1 MKINLIFFL
10 SRFTYGGAG
19 LSIFKLCKALPKN
32 KYNINIICLNECSF
46 DKKFKKLKIKVFKLR
61 YKKTFFAMPKIFF
74 LIKKILK
81 NRYKKNIL
89 ISNIHYTNVLSIIF
103 LRLISNLKIILVE
116 RTPLEELNIYFSK
129 IDFLKKN
136 FIKFLIRIFYRFSD
150 EIVCNSKTIVKQYEK
165 KFNIKSKTINP
176 PSLVNFSKLK
186 PKKIR
191 NKKDI
196 IITTICRLSNE
207 KGIEIILN
215 ALKIS
220 KIKNYKFYIVGD
232 GEEKDNLINLSKKLK
247 ISQNVKF
254 FGLLKK
260 INPILRNTDLF
271 INSSYFEGF
280 PNSVVEAINFNI
292 PVICSQSYG
301 GINEILL
308 NGKCGTTFKNGDSK
322 DLSNKINKFYLNPN
336 KFNLMSKIAK
346 INIKIFSLQNNLSN
360 YDKLFNKI

>member
-46 DKKFKKLKIKVFKLR
+46 DGKFKKLKIKVFKLR
-61 YKKTFFAMPKIFF
+61 YKKTFFAMPQIFF

-89 ISNIHYTNVLSIIF
+89 ISNINYTNVLSIIF
-103 LRLISNLKIILVE
+103 LRLIDNLKIVLVE

-129 IDFLKKN
+129 IDFLKKK
-136 FIKFLIRIFYRFSD
+136 FIKFLIGIFYKFSD
-150 EIVCNSKTIVKQYEK
+150 EIICNSKTIVKQYKE
-165 KFNIKSKTINP
+165 KFNIKSKSINP
-176 PSLVNFSKLK
+176 PSLVNFSKFN
-186 PKKIR
+186 PKKIKD
-191 NKKDI
+191 KKNI

-207 KGIEIILN
+207 KGIKIILN

-220 KIKNYKFYIVGD
+220 KIKNFKFYIVGD
-232 GEEKDNLINLSKKLK
+232 GEEKNNLINLSKKLQ
-247 ISQNVKF
+247 ISKNIKF
-254 FGLLKK
+254 FGLQKK
-260 INPILRNTDLF
+260 INPILRKTNLF

-308 NGKCGTTFKNGDSK
+308 NGKCGTIFRNGDPK

-336 KFNLMSKIAK
+336 KFYLMSKIAK
-346 INIKIFSLQNNLSN
+346 VNIKKFSLQKNLTSYN
-360 YDKLFNKI
+360 KLFEKI

>member
-10 SRFTYGGAG
+10 SKFTYGGAG
-19 LSIFKLCKALPKN
+19 LSIFKLCQVLPKN

-46 DKKFKKLKIKVFKLR
+46 DGEFKKLKIKVFKLK
-61 YKKTFFAMPKIFF
+61 YTKTFFAMPKIYF

-81 NRYKKNIL
+81 NRYTKNIL

-103 LRLISNLKIILVE
+103 LRLICNLKIILIE

-129 IDFLKKN
+129 IDFLKKTL
-136 FIKFLIRIFYRFSD
+136 IKFLIGIFYKFSD
-150 EIVCNSKTIVKQYEK
+150 QIICNSTTIVKQYKK
-165 KFNIKSKTINP
+165 KFNIRSKAIAP
-176 PSLVNFSKLK
+176 PSVVNFSNFQ
-186 PKKIR
+186 PKKIK
-191 NKKDI
+191 NKKNI
-196 IITTICRLSNE
+196 IITTVCRLSNE

-220 KIKNYKFYIVGD
+220 KILNYKLYIVGD
-232 GEEKDNLINLSKKLK
+232 GEEKNNLINLSKKLQLSK
-247 ISQNVKF
+247 NIKF
-254 FGLLKK
+254 FGLQKK
-260 INPILRNTDLF
+260 INPILRKTDLF

-308 NGKCGTTFKNGDSK
+308 NGKCGTIFKNGDSN
-322 DLSNKINKFYLNPN
+322 DLSNKIDKFYLNPS
-336 KFNLMSKIAK
+336 KFYLMTKIAK
-346 INIKIFSLQNNLSN
+346 INIKRFSLQKNLTN
-360 YDKLFNKI
+360 YDKLFKRI